1 MTSGSV
7 ILSSEYY
14 FLLHALIEPESISR
28 RREHAHWWACVCVLA
43 VYVNKRTVQ
52 YNVSIHKRV
61 CSSWTSAVSSC
72 VYGLCHDVID
82 RTQVRRG
89 PPDSS
94 PQQSG
99 TSRTVKRYPSSS
111 GPITS
116 NALPSAN
123 GYANG
128 HAVEQRNWHRNGQ
141 GNTHRPSGGSQQPA
155 QFNNVL
161 SPAGRNEKRCLFRCI
176 MCLLADDVQ
185 ASN

>member
-1 MTSGSV
+1 MRS
-7 ILSSEYY
+7 
-14 FLLHALIEPESISR
+14 
-28 RREHAHWWACVCVLA
+28 C
-43 VYVNKRTVQ
+43 
-52 YNVSIHKRV
+52 
-61 CSSWTSAVSSC
+61 WTSAVRSC
-72 VYGLCHDVID
+72 VYGLCVDVID

-123 GYANG
+123 GQG
-128 HAVEQRNWHRNGQ
+128 VEQRNWHGHRNGQ
-141 GNTHRPSGGSQQPA
+141 SNTQPLNNHRAGGGSQQPA

-161 SPAGRNEKRCLFRCI
+161 SPAGRNDKRCFI
-176 MCLLADDVQ
+176 VKWLLADDVQ
-185 ASN
+185 AAFA